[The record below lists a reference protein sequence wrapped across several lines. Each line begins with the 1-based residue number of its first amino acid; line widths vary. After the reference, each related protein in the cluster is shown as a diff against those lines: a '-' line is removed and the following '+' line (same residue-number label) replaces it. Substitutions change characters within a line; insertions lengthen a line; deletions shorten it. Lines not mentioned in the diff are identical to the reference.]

1 MQKSLQ
7 RENVILVNWLL
18 NFSKFKI
25 RVFDET
31 YVISNDSADV
41 VAIH

>member
-1 MQKSLQ
+1 MQMNLQ

-31 YVISNDSADV
+31 YVISNDSADFV
-41 VAIH
+41 VNH